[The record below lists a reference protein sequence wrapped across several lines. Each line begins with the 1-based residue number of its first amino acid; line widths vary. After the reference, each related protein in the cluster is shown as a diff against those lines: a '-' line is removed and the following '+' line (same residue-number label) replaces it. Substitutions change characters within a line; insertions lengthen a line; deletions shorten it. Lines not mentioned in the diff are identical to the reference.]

1 MFYAKGGGLRSKK
14 IIGVIIMEIKD
25 LYQKVI
31 DAKKQDLKDDPDFDE
46 KIREYDKYLKEETA
60 DMTDEETIKFLKSE
74 IEAVIQNQI
83 ERFGHGSF
91 LLSQ

>member
-1 MFYAKGGGLRSKK
+1 
-14 IIGVIIMEIKD
+14 MEIKD

-60 DMTDEETIKFLKSE
+60 DMTDEEAARIITDHFLRGNARWRALLKT
-74 IEAVIQNQI
+74 AAAKRQL
-83 ERFGHGSF
+83 F
-91 LLSQ
+91 LHLL